1 MSVKVNS
8 LQNKSALSYQ
18 METLNN
24 KTKNPILSHLGITE
38 VQLLKSQTYYAY
50 LNICLSKELICIL
63 SKLLLMLKVM
73 C

>member
-18 METLNN
+18 METLN
-24 KTKNPILSHLGITE
+24 KTKNPILTHLGITE